1 MKKIKE
7 NNLDNFLDKFIQT
20 TDFPT
25 LDAMFYI
32 MEKLGNPHQK
42 LKFVH
47 IAGTNG
53 KGSIVEMLNKVLLCT
68 NKYKIGKFISPHLCI
83 SNESIQI
90 NSTCISP
97 IIVENYIPIFENLEQ
112 NYFEDTGRHLTRFEV
127 LTSMAILYF
136 FENNC
141 DLVILEVG
149 LGGLYDCTN
158 IVSPLVSAFGN
169 ISFDHTAILGNTLE
183 EIAFQK
189 AGIIK
194 ENSNSVIFD
203 QPAISTIQ
211 QVCAEKNNRLIC
223 IKKENI
229 KNYYLEN
236 SYQYFTY
243 KNNQYRINLKGKKQ
257 IENACVVIE
266 IINILQNN
274 NFEISYSNIL
284 EGLKTVVHPAR
295 FEKISDNPII
305 FYDGAHNED
314 AIKNLID
321 TIKTNFP
328 SEKKHFVVSIIQTK
342 DYKTLLDLLVKAF
355 ENCSFTFNSGCNNN
369 HKFFDKE
376 ILYNYAKSLNSNN
389 MFFKA
394 ELQTSLESLYKQDS
408 NIINFVIGSF
418 YNYKATKEIIENIKA
433 IN

>member
-1 MKKIKE
+1 M
-7 NNLDNFLDKFIQT
+7 
-20 TDFPT
+20 
-25 LDAMFYI
+25 
-32 MEKLGNPHQK
+32 
-42 LKFVH
+42 
-47 IAGTNG
+47 
-53 KGSIVEMLNKVLLCT
+53 C
-68 NKYKIGKFISPHLCI
+68 
-83 SNESIQI
+83 
-90 NSTCISP
+90 
-97 IIVENYIPIFENLEQ
+97 
-112 NYFEDTGRHLTRFEV
+112 R
-127 LTSMAILYF
+127 
-136 FENNC
+136 
-141 DLVILEVG
+141 
-149 LGGLYDCTN
+149 
-158 IVSPLVSAFGN
+158 
-169 ISFDHTAILGNTLE
+169 
-183 EIAFQK
+183 
-189 AGIIK
+189 
-194 ENSNSVIFD
+194 
-203 QPAISTIQ
+203 
-211 QVCAEKNNRLIC
+211 KNNRLIC